1 MKNKLL
7 FAGMAAASLL
17 TAAVTAS
24 HAAPVAMS
32 DAGLDTITGKAGN
45 LVTSAT
51 LDVSNTF
58 ASNDQ
63 SANIQFGFY
72 QWYDNHSA
80 DKSQVKGGNQMDGAT
95 SNVQATV
102 VEANN
107 ALFWGGLGQ
116 NSMVVNAI
124 GSGGANMAYGTFAAG
139 GF

>member
-24 HAAPVAMS
+24 HAAPTVIS
-32 DAGLDTITGKAGN
+32 DSGLDQITGKAGN
-45 LVTSAT
+45 LTTAADLNVTVAFAGADNSA
-51 LDVSNTF
+51 D
-58 ASNDQ
+58 
-63 SANIQFGFY
+63 IQWGYY

-80 DKSQVKGGNQMDGAT
+80 DKSQVKGGNQLDGST
-95 SNVQATV
+95 SHVQGSVA
-102 VEANN
+102 EANN

-116 NSMVVNAI
+116 NALVATGI
-124 GSGGANMAYGTFAAG
+124 GSGGSNMAYGTFAAG